1 MLRFACFTWPKNAAQ
16 LNQSSCSSILILETE
31 NPQNPEPISSALMQ
45 TEFLRELSQI
55 VRAENLSELEVES
68 EGVRVTLKAPEVFVP
83 SAPPAT
89 SMLPVASMP
98 GVLPAPTALASPG
111 AGAGTGSTPKAPDE
125 SLLEIV
131 SPMVGVFYR
140 APAPT
145 DPNFIEVGDVVEVGQ
160 TVALVEAMKVF
171 NEIIAEVAGTVVE
184 IKAQAA
190 ELVETGQVLIT
201 IRP

>member
-1 MLRFACFTWPKNAAQ
+1 
-16 LNQSSCSSILILETE
+16 LETE
-31 NPQNPEPISSALMQ
+31 KPQNPEPIPAALTQ

-68 EGVRVTLKAPEVFVP
+68 EGVRVTLKAPENL
-83 SAPPAT
+83 APPAPAT
-89 SMLPVASMP
+89 PA
-98 GVLPAPTALASPG
+98 LPAVATAGVPPATP
-111 AGAGTGSTPKAPDE
+111 APAGTGSTPKAPDE
-125 SLLEIV
+125 SLLQIV

-140 APAPT
+140 APSPT
-145 DPNFIEVGDVVEVGQ
+145 DPNFIEVGDIIEIGQ
-160 TVALVEAMKVF
+160 TVALIEAMKVF
-171 NEIIAEVAGTVVE
+171 NEITAEVAGTVVE